1 MSYINCEI
9 AITHDDVES
18 AKRSL
23 IYEIVSQ
30 EKTVE
35 AAALQSLLHYFNH
48 TPLDFNQYDTYTFV
62 YNVYDFISFLVNYV
76 IVY

>member
-1 MSYINCEI
+1 MSYINGET

-23 IYEIVSQ
+23 IYEIVEQ

-35 AAALQSLLHYFNH
+35 AASLQSLLAYFNH
-48 TPLDFNQYDTYTFV
+48 TPIDYNQ
-62 YNVYDFISFLVNYV
+62 
-76 IVY
+76 